1 MRITLNGRAYEVTVE
16 ELGPELAAAP
26 TGTPVSAAVPEPS
39 PVAAPPAAAP
49 PAAAGGGTAV
59 LAPLPGVVTEVR
71 VAPGQ
76 AVAAGEV
83 VVVLEAMKMDNDIL
97 APRAGTVR
105 DVRVDRGD
113 QVASR
118 QVLVVLE

>member
-1 MRITLNGRAYEVTVE
+1 M
-16 ELGPELAAAP
+16 
-26 TGTPVSAAVPEPS
+26 
-39 PVAAPPAAAP
+39 
-49 PAAAGGGTAV
+49 